1 MDPMGETAM
10 PLSKT
15 SARPN
20 SLETFWRGFRRSCPR
35 CGKGHLFSGYLS
47 VRTACDVCGLEFE
60 PLRSDD
66 APPYFTLLIVGHLV
80 VSLYMALWQLMDIP
94 AWGQA
99 IIWCSLTAI
108 LSLVLLP
115 FIKGGVMAVIFL
127 TKAKA

>member
-1 MDPMGETAM
+1 MM
-10 PLSKT
+10 LSKT
-15 SARPN
+15 SARPS

-35 CGKGHLFSGYLS
+35 CGEGHMFSGYLT
-47 VRTACDVCGLEFE
+47 VRTACEVCGLEFE